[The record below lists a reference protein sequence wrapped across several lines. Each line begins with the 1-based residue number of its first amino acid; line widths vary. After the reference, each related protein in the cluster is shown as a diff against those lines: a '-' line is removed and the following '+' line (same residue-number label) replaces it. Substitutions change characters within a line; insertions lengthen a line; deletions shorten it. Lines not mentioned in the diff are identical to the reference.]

1 MPDVAVALGGGGIKG
16 LAHIGVLRGLE
27 KQGLTIKAIA
37 GTSAG
42 GIIGAVAAKGISMED
57 IENRV
62 IHLDQN
68 EFFKLSFSKTPALLD
83 FSGFANVL
91 VEMLGDSSF
100 EELPIPFACTAV
112 DMNAYQEVIISKGKV
127 LDAVLATIAIP
138 GVFPPKE
145 MGDCLLVDGGVLD
158 PVPVSVVRWLA
169 PTLPVIAVVLS
180 PTPEGWAHVPSPGLE
195 SVASLPKPIAE
206 TFSKLK
212 IAQAMTIYTNSMDIS
227 ARMLTELRLQ
237 IDKPEVVIRPKVDK
251 YNILDNVDAAE
262 MIQLG
267 EDAVLENREEIF
279 KALNWPQAISR
290 YFRKVEQPARLV
302 GSEEHEGED
311 WTNDGS

>member
-16 LAHIGVLRGLE
+16 LAHIGALRGLQ
-27 KQGLTIKAIA
+27 KLGLTIKAIA

-42 GIIGAVAAKGISMED
+42 GIIGAVAAKGISPEE
-57 IENRV
+57 IEERV

-83 FSGFANVL
+83 FSGFASVL

-100 EELPIPFACTAV
+100 EDLPIPFACTAV
-112 DMNAYQEVIISKGKV
+112 DIKAYQEVIISKGKL

-145 MGDCLLVDGGVLD
+145 MGNNLLVDGGVLD

-169 PTLPVIAVVLS
+169 PTLPVVAVVLA

-195 SVASLPKPIAE
+195 SVSMLPRPILD

-212 IAQAMTIYTNSMDIS
+212 ITQALTIYTTSMDIS

-237 IDKPEVVIRPKVDK
+237 IDKPEVIIRPRVENYD
-251 YNILDNVDAAE
+251 ILDKVNADE
-262 MIQLG
+262 LIQLG
-267 EDAVLENREEIF
+267 EDAVNNSKDEILHT
-279 KALNWPQAISR
+279 LNWPQAISR
-290 YFRKVEQPARLV
+290 YFRKIDLPARLV
-302 GSEEHEGED
+302 DTGEHEDEILD
-311 WTNDGS
+311 E

>member
-16 LAHIGVLRGLE
+16 LAHIGALRGLQ
-27 KQGLTIKAIA
+27 KLGLSIKAIA

-42 GIIGAVAAKGISMED
+42 GIIGAVAAKAISLDE
-57 IENRV
+57 IEERV

-68 EFFKLSFSKTPALLD
+68 EFFKISFSKSPSLLD
-83 FSGFANVL
+83 FSGFASVL

-100 EELPIPFACTAV
+100 EDLPIPFACTAV
-112 DMNAYQEVIISKGKV
+112 DIKANQEVIISKGKL

-145 MGDCLLVDGGVLD
+145 MGNNLLVDGGILD

-169 PTLPVIAVVLS
+169 PTLPVVAVALT
-180 PTPEGWAHVPSPGLE
+180 PAPEGWAHIPSPGLE
-195 SVASLPKPIAE
+195 SVSIIPRPILE
-206 TFSKLK
+206 TFSKMK
-212 IAQAMTIYTNSMDIS
+212 ISQALTIYTNSMEIS

-237 IDKPEVVIRPKVDK
+237 IDKPEVIIRPKVDK
-251 YNILDNVDAAE
+251 YNLLDKVDAKV

-267 EDAVLENREEIF
+267 EDAVNDSREEILRT
-279 KALNWPQAISR
+279 LNWPQAISR
-290 YFRKVEQPARLV
+290 YFRKVELPARLV
-302 GSEEHEGED
+302 DTDEQED
-311 WTNDGS
+311 ETFDE